1 MTDETILQWSEPC
14 TTLGP
19 DVVSDFRAGSSTDA
33 DFADQ
38 TPREVQTVLGSL
50 ADRRSDCRWK
60 AEFVSSRPARRAV
73 HRFTRQEGHET
84 VD

>member
-1 MTDETILQWSEPC
+1 MTDETISQWSEPC

-38 TPREVQTVLGSL
+38 TPREVQTVLGFACGPPKRL
-50 ADRRSDCRWK
+50 ALEGGACFIEASASRSTPVH
-60 AEFVSSRPARRAV
+60 EARR
-73 HRFTRQEGHET
+73 T
-84 VD
+84 